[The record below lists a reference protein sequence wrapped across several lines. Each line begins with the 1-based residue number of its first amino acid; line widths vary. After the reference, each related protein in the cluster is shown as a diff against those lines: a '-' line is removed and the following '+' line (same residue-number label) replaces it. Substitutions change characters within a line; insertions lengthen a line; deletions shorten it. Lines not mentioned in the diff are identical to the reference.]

1 MAETLN
7 GRAPC
12 APGKAA
18 HGNGRHGSL
27 VGRVQV
33 VAQRVPAQ
41 KLPVA
46 AFEVVLHRM
55 AVGIPMHIY
64 YLRRR
69 HMQLI
74 IDYLSA

>member
-7 GRAPC
+7 GRA
-12 APGKAA
+12 ARTSGKAA
-18 HGNGRHGSL
+18 HGNRCHGSL

-33 VAQRVPAQ
+33 VAEGVPPQ

-46 AFEVVLHRM
+46 AFEAVLHRM
-55 AVGIPMHIY
+55 AIGIPMHIY